1 MPRATTIF
9 IVFFVAMN
17 LFAGVFLSTG
27 IAASLGMDDRIQQSD
42 QVSDTVDDRRAED
55 GAEIDTGA
63 GTGATLFGMY
73 NAVLGGFIG
82 LFEGVLP
89 ALKLL
94 AYAGVPSWITG
105 TLIGGMFGIVA
116 SIDGLSY
123 VRGFDL

>member
-27 IAASLGMDDRIQQSD
+27 IAASLDMDDRIQTSD
-42 QVSDTVDDRRAED
+42 RVTDAVDERRSAD
-55 GAEIDTGA
+55 GGEIDTGA
-63 GTGATLFGMY
+63 GTGSTLFGMY

-82 LFEGVLP
+82 LFENILP

-116 SIDGLSY
+116 TIDGLSY
-123 VRGFDL
+123 VRGYDL

>member
-27 IAASLGMDDRIQQSD
+27 IAASLDMDDRIQPSGE
-42 QVSDTVDDRRAED
+42 VSDTVNDNRATD
-55 GAEIDTGA
+55 GGEIDTGA
-63 GTGATLFGMY
+63 GTGSTLFGMY

-82 LFEGVLP
+82 LFEDVLP
-89 ALKLL
+89 ALKMLT
-94 AYAGVPSWITG
+94 YAGVPRWITG
-105 TLIGGMFGIVA
+105 TLLGGMFGIVA
-116 SIDGLSY
+116 TIDGLSY